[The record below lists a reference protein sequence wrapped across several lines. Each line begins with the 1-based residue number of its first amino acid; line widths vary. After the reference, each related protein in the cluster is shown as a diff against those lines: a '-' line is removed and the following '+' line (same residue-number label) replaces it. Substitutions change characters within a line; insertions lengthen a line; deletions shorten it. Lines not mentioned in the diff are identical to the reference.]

1 MRKNARN
8 ASGADQQPNQKI
20 FGETF
25 KKASHKIPVCLG
37 ILTELL
43 LPQRREAREGFL
55 TAENAEIAE
64 KRFIFIEKTSKNSVL
79 NV

>member
-1 MRKNARN
+1 M
-8 ASGADQQPNQKI
+8 

-43 LPQRREAREGFL
+43 LPQRREAREAREGFL